1 MHRKY
6 DLGAGSLPPHRP
18 PVVVMGSRSAVWDDH
33 NIPHGPAGS
42 ANFIAGCDIVATFAA
57 FSALNARYQSHK
69 WSRLGL
75 GYQCLL
81 KHMWDAG
88 YPANFPD
95 RKVMCEDWAVPALV
109 EIRRYHPN
117 ARPGVVFNVSA
128 RRCGGSHK
136 SRSIPQA
143 YGLAGGV
150 DIIAKLEAHRAARN
164 AAAAAAGAGAAGAAA
179 GAAPSTFQPIL
190 AVAGV
195 GGTTANGLAGARQ
208 FLDDWCALSEAERRE
223 IRAFRDWHAAN
234 IKP

>member
-1 MHRKY
+1 
-6 DLGAGSLPPHRP
+6 
-18 PVVVMGSRSAVWDDH
+18 
-33 NIPHGPAGS
+33 
-42 ANFIAGCDIVATFAA
+42 
-57 FSALNARYQSHK
+57 
-69 WSRLGL
+69 
-75 GYQCLL
+75 
-81 KHMWDAG
+81 MWDAG

-164 AAAAAAGAGAAGAAA
+164 AAAAAAGAGAAGAGA